1 MALSDTTVRQAR
13 ITGNDYTMGDTDGL
27 ALNVTAR
34 GGKIWRFRY
43 YWAGVQKRM
52 SLGSYPQISLKEA
65 RARRDEARA
74 LVAQGINPYEHRK
87 QQRRA
92 VRFAAEHTFEAVF
105 NQWVEFRRL
114 SLKEGRQSTLSQ
126 ILRIF
131 NKDVL
136 PTLGGRSIY
145 DINRH
150 DLLDLLSRIEQRK
163 ALTTAE
169 KCRTW
174 FNQLFRYALVKIEGL
189 EHNPASDLDVVALP
203 KPPVAHNPFLR
214 MDELPALM
222 AALRNYGG
230 ANQTRLGLRLL
241 LLTGVRTG
249 ELRLATPD
257 QFDLEQRLWIIP
269 AEVVKQLQLAMRKPG
284 KQVASIPSYIVPLS
298 VQALEIVRHLL
309 DQVVPAQCYLF
320 AHRSDLSKCISENT
334 LNGALRRMG
343 YADQHTGHGMRATIS
358 TALNEIGQAVN
369 VLGGVGIRGHGE
381 QSAEQQTHRAQP

>member
-43 YWAGVQKRM
+43 YWVGVQKRM

-74 LVAQGINPYEHRK
+74 LVAQGINSYEHRK
-87 QQRRA
+87 EQRRA
-92 VRFAAEHTFEAVF
+92 VHFATEHTFEAVF

-136 PTLGGRSIY
+136 PILSVRSIY
-145 DINRH
+145 DISRH
-150 DLLDLLSRIEQRK
+150 DLLDLLSRVEKRK

-174 FNQLFRYALVKIEGL
+174 FNQC
-189 EHNPASDLDVVALP
+189 S
-203 KPPVAHNPFLR
+203 
-214 MDELPALM
+214 
-222 AALRNYGG
+222 
-230 ANQTRLGLRLL
+230 
-241 LLTGVRTG
+241 
-249 ELRLATPD
+249 
-257 QFDLEQRLWIIP
+257 
-269 AEVVKQLQLAMRKPG
+269 AMRW
-284 KQVASIPSYIVPLS
+284 
-298 VQALEIVRHLL
+298 
-309 DQVVPAQCYLF
+309 
-320 AHRSDLSKCISENT
+320 
-334 LNGALRRMG
+334 
-343 YADQHTGHGMRATIS
+343 
-358 TALNEIGQAVN
+358 
-369 VLGGVGIRGHGE
+369 
-381 QSAEQQTHRAQP
+381 

>member
-1 MALSDTTVRQAR
+1 
-13 ITGNDYTMGDTDGL
+13 
-27 ALNVTAR
+27 
-34 GGKIWRFRY
+34 
-43 YWAGVQKRM
+43 M

-74 LVAQGINPYEHRK
+74 LVAHGINPYEHRK

-92 VRFAAEHTFEAVF
+92 VRFAAEQAFEAVF

-131 NKDVL
+131 NKNVL
-136 PTLGGRSIY
+136 PILGGWSIY
-145 DINRH
+145 DINRR

-163 ALTTAE
+163 ALSTAE

-189 EHNPASDLDVVALP
+189 EHNPASGLDVVTLR
-203 KPPVAHNPFLR
+203 KPPVTHNPFLR
-214 MDELPALM
+214 MEEFPALM

-257 QFDLEQRLWIIP
+257 QFDLEKRLWIIP
-269 AEVVKQLQLAMRKPG
+269 AEVVKQLQLAMCKPG
-284 KQVASIPSYIVPLS
+284 KQIQNVPCRCECAGDVGYSDRHADRCWTGQRRGLRSGRDGQFGLGHAFSAGWAVLASAPYCSPIASSSES
-298 VQALEIVRHLL
+298 V
-309 DQVVPAQCYLF
+309 
-320 AHRSDLSKCISENT
+320 
-334 LNGALRRMG
+334 
-343 YADQHTGHGMRATIS
+343 
-358 TALNEIGQAVN
+358 
-369 VLGGVGIRGHGE
+369 
-381 QSAEQQTHRAQP
+381 

>member
-13 ITGNDYTMGDTDGL
+13 ITGNDYTIGDTDGL
-27 ALNVTAR
+27 ALNVTAH

-52 SLGSYPQISLKEA
+52 YLGSYPQISLKEA

-74 LVAQGINPYEHRK
+74 LVAQGINPYERRK

-136 PTLGGRSIY
+136 PVLGGRSIY
-145 DINRH
+145 DISRH

-174 FNQLFRYALVKIEGL
+174 FNQLFCYALVNIEGL
-189 EHNPASDLDVVALP
+189 EHNPASGFDVVALP
-203 KPPVAHNPFLR
+203 KPPVTHNPFLR
-214 MDELPALM
+214 MDELPGLM
-222 AALRNYGG
+222 VALRIT
-230 ANQTRLGLRLL
+230 AVPTKHGLAF
-241 LLTGVRTG
+241 G
-249 ELRLATPD
+249 
-257 QFDLEQRLWIIP
+257 
-269 AEVVKQLQLAMRKPG
+269 
-284 KQVASIPSYIVPLS
+284 
-298 VQALEIVRHLL
+298 
-309 DQVVPAQCYLF
+309 C
-320 AHRSDLSKCISENT
+320 CC
-334 LNGALRRMG
+334 
-343 YADQHTGHGMRATIS
+343 
-358 TALNEIGQAVN
+358 
-369 VLGGVGIRGHGE
+369 
-381 QSAEQQTHRAQP
+381 